1 MGGSNFSQSLFD
13 PAPLP
18 SRSQSFTKRG
28 EGGREEGGSLITSPA
43 SLLVASLLPPSLQF
57 QRKIPSFQMS
67 SSGRFLTER
76 LWFTSHL
83 FLEIE
88 TKEKCSI
95 GWQLEA
101 VAAAAATAAEV
112 ERRQLIAQLN
122 KRKQPSRA
130 GAFIQDGGRSST
142 SLKL

>member
-28 EGGREEGGSLITSPA
+28 EVGREEGGSLITSPA
-43 SLLVASLLPPSLQF
+43 SLLVASLLPPSLHF
-57 QRKIPSFQMS
+57 QRKIASFQMS

-101 VAAAAATAAEV
+101 AAAAAAEV